1 MKSNKVS
8 QDEQALR
15 LASKLRRHI
24 NKEAGRLK
32 AEVTTG
38 SLHSDET
45 TRARK
50 AVVAVGARLD
60 EVILALEARR
70 SAFCA
75 IVGPAA
81 ESRQDV

>member
-1 MKSNKVS
+1 MKSNKVG
-8 QDEQALR
+8 QDERALR
-15 LASKLRRHI
+15 LANGLRRHI

-32 AEVTTG
+32 AEITAELRHT
-38 SLHSDET
+38 DET
-45 TRARK
+45 KRARK

-60 EVILALEARR
+60 QVISTLEARR

-75 IVGPAA
+75 IARPAA

>member
-8 QDEQALR
+8 QDERALR
-15 LASKLRRHI
+15 LANELRRHI

-32 AEVTTG
+32 AEVTAERR
-38 SLHSDET
+38 HSGET

-60 EVILALEARR
+60 EVISILEARR
-70 SAFCA
+70 SAFCP
-75 IVGPAA
+75 IGGSAA
-81 ESRQDV
+81 ESRRDA

>member
-1 MKSNKVS
+1 MKSNRVG
-8 QDEQALR
+8 QDERALR
-15 LASKLRRHI
+15 LANKLKRHI
-24 NKEAGRLK
+24 NEEAGRLK

-60 EVILALEARR
+60 EVISTLEARR

-75 IVGPAA
+75 IVRPAA
-81 ESRQDV
+81 ERRQDV